1 MNNVVVMSHYDKYTI
16 PESYRPEWDN
26 TVIKGLTQPSAH
38 LTNYALTLNAPSG
51 EYIKMPMVGSATVHR
66 KMQRHQ
72 RKIWDE
78 PKYNNRRIYPVMYA
92 ATLGLSDDDFVL
104 KGDLPLSL
112 PMLHD
117 MMMEAAAPIPDR
129 VLLGVV
135 YDEAKGNCVI
145 AGSGDWSPYLSNARN
160 YKNPD
165 PNPAGPDAT
174 KVSGG
179 YEYTNPDGSKV
190 FIKDGNDGQL
200 GGILGPNYVGDVEF
214 KKFPIQPYID
224 GTLASNYS
232 AYATSLDG
240 LSLKETNVIPV
251 NYVRNGGTPADSGM
265 TIEKLRAARLA
276 LQLRHGLSANEE
288 VCMAITPWQ
297 MDDLLSIST
306 LQNRDYG
313 FQTLVTGELNKFL
326 GIRFLVTVDVPI
338 VNIGGKWV
346 RCCPMWKR
354 SSVAFAT
361 WQNPK
366 TDVSKLPDSY
376 DTWLTSVQFAY
387 GAARRREEDI
397 ICVHCAESELASLP
411 VS

>member
-1 MNNVVVMSHYDKYTI
+1 MSVYDKYTI
-16 PESYRPEWDN
+16 PESYRYDWDN

-38 LTNYALTLNAPSG
+38 LTNYALTLSAPSG
-51 EYIKMPMVGSATVHR
+51 EFIKMPMVGSATVHR
-66 KMQRHQ
+66 KKQRHQ
-72 RKIWDE
+72 AKIWEE
-78 PKYNNRRIYPVMYA
+78 PKYNDRRIYPVMYA

-104 KGDLPLSL
+104 KGELPLSL

-135 YDEAKGNCVI
+135 YDESLGNCRI
-145 AGSGDWSPYLSNARN
+145 APPGDWSPYLSKEADN
-160 YKNPD
+160 K
-165 PNPAGPDAT
+165 T
-174 KVSGG
+174 TFV
-179 YEYTNPDGSKV
+179 NPDGSV
-190 FIKDGNDGQL
+190 VTISATHDGQIGGLL
-200 GGILGPNYVGDVEF
+200 GANYINDKISVT
-214 KKFPIQPYID
+214 KTFPEQPVI
-224 GTLASNYS
+224 GNAEATNYS
-232 AYATSLDG
+232 QYATSLAG
-240 LSLKETNVIPV
+240 LALSKTNVIPV
-251 NYVRNGGTPADSGM
+251 NYNKTGTPADSGL

-297 MDDLLSIST
+297 MDDLLSLEA
-306 LQNRDYG
+306 LQNKDYG
-313 FQTLVTGELNKFL
+313 FQTLRTGELNTFL

-338 VNIGGKWV
+338 VDIGGKWV
-346 RCCPMWKR
+346 RCCPMWKK

-366 TDVSKLPDSY
+366 TEVVKVPTNY

-397 ICVHCAESELASLP
+397 ICVHCAETELAGLP
-411 VS
+411 TV

>member
-1 MNNVVVMSHYDKYTI
+1 MNNVVVMSVYDKYTI
-16 PESYRPEWDN
+16 DESYRHEWDN
-26 TVIKGLTQPSAH
+26 TIIKGLTQPTAH

-51 EYIKMPMVGSATVHR
+51 EYIKMPMVGAATVQR

-72 RKIWDE
+72 RKIWEE
-78 PKYNNRRIYPVMYA
+78 PKYNDRRIYPVMYA

-117 MMMEAAAPIPDR
+117 MMMEAAAPLPDR

-135 YDEAKGNCVI
+135 YDENKGNCVI
-145 AGSGDWSPYLSNARN
+145 AGSGDWSPY
-160 YKNPD
+160 KGT
-165 PNPAGPDAT
+165 AGT
-174 KVSGG
+174 
-179 YEYTNPDGSKV
+179 YTNPDGSEVK
-190 FIKDGNDGQL
+190 ITETHDGQL
-200 GGILGPNYVGDVEF
+200 GGILGVNWVSDGLAN
-214 KKFPIQPYID
+214 KAFPIQPYIGKAEAATYAD
-224 GTLASNYS
+224 YSSTLA
-232 AYATSLDG
+232 G
-240 LSLKETNVIPV
+240 LSLSKTNVIPV
-251 NYVRNGGTPADSGM
+251 NYVRDGSTPADSGL

-276 LQLRHGLSANEE
+276 LQLRHGLNANEE

-297 MDDLLSIST
+297 MDDLLSLEQ
-306 LQNRDYG
+306 LQNKDFG
-313 FQTLVTGELNKFL
+313 FQTLKTGELNTFL

-338 VNIGGKWV
+338 VNIGAKWV

-366 TDVSKLPDSY
+366 SEVVKIPDSY

-397 ICVHCAESELASLP
+397 ICVHCAEGELASI
-411 VS
+411 S

>member
-1 MNNVVVMSHYDKYTI
+1 MSVYDKYTI

-38 LTNYALTLNAPSG
+38 LTNYALTLNAPGG

-78 PKYNNRRIYPVMYA
+78 PKYNDRRIYPVMYA

-117 MMMEAAAPIPDR
+117 MMVEAAAPIPDR

-135 YDEAKGNCVI
+135 YDENKGNCVI
-145 AGSGDWSPYLSNARN
+145 AGSGDWTPYLSSARN

-165 PNPAGPDAT
+165 GSDAKEVT
-174 KVSGG
+174 GG
-179 YEYTNPDGSKV
+179 HEYTNPDGSKV
-190 FIKDGNDGQL
+190 FVKDDNDGQL
-200 GGILGPNYVGDVEF
+200 GGLLGPNYVGDVQF
-214 KKFPIQPYID
+214 KKFPIQPYI
-224 GTLASNYS
+224 GTGEAADYS
-232 AYATSLDG
+232 VYSSSLTN
-240 LSLKETNVIPV
+240 LSLKNTNVIPV
-251 NYVRNGGTPADSGM
+251 NYRDKGASPVDDGL
-265 TIEKLRAARLA
+265 TIEKLQAARLA
-276 LQLRHGLSANEE
+276 LQLRHGLSSNEE

-297 MDDLLSIST
+297 MHDLLTLQT

-338 VNIGGKWV
+338 VNIGTTGAPKWV

-366 TDVSKLPDSY
+366 SEVVKLADSY

-397 ICVHCAESELASLP
+397 ICVHCAEGELASI
-411 VS
+411 S

>member
-1 MNNVVVMSHYDKYTI
+1 MNNVVVMSIYDKYTI
-16 PESYRPEWDN
+16 PESYRHEWDN
-26 TVIKGLTQPSAH
+26 TIIKGLTQPSAH
-38 LTNYALTLNAPSG
+38 LTNYALTLGAPNG

-72 RKIWDE
+72 RKIWEE
-78 PKYNNRRIYPVMYA
+78 PKFNDRRIYPVMYA

-117 MMMEAAAPIPDR
+117 MMVEAAAPIPDR

-135 YDEAKGNCVI
+135 YDETKGNCVI
-145 AGSGDWSPYLSNARN
+145 AGTGANWSPYLSSARN

-165 PNPAGPDAT
+165 GSTAGPDAD

-179 YEYTNPDGSKV
+179 YEYTNPDGTKV
-190 FIKDGNDGQL
+190 LIKDGNDGQL
-200 GGILGPNYVGDVEF
+200 GGLLGTNWVSEGTYVT
-214 KKFPIQPYID
+214 FPTQPVI
-224 GTLASNYS
+224 GSSLADNYS
-232 AYATSLDG
+232 AYSSDLSG
-240 LSLKETNVIPV
+240 LSLKATNVIPV
-251 NYVRNGGTPADSGM
+251 NYVRDGGTVKDSGL

-297 MDDLLSIST
+297 MDDLLS
-306 LQNRDYG
+306 LEELMNKDYG
-313 FQTLVTGELNKFL
+313 FQSLKTGEINTFL

-338 VNIGGKWV
+338 VNVGGKWV

-366 TDVSKLPDSY
+366 SEVVKIPDSY

-397 ICVHCAESELASLP
+397 ICVHCAEGELASI
-411 VS
+411 S